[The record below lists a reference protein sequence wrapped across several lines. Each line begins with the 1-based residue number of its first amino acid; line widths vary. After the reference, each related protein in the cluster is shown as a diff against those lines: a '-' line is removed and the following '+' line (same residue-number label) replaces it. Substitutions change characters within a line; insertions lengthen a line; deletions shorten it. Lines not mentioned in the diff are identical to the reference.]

1 MSNTSFKLVPK
12 MENNKAIIYIVLSNG
27 ESQEIC
33 WLVFPNDMQL
43 NDNIEAINQ
52 IIPILRKRIKR
63 SM

>member
-1 MSNTSFKLVPK
+1 MSNMSFKLVPK

-27 ESQEIC
+27 ESREVC
-33 WLVFPNDMQL
+33 WLVFPDDSQL
-43 NDNIEAINQ
+43 NDNMEAINQ

>member
-12 MENNKAIIYIVLSNG
+12 MDGNKAIIYIVLSNG

>member
-63 SM
+63 SI